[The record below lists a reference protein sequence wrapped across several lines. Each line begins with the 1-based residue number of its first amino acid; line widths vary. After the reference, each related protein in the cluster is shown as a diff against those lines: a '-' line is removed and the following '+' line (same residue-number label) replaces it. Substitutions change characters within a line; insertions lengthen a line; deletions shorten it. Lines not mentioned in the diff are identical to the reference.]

1 MAVKIQ
7 ASVLKQQVEEGKKL
21 KDLCEIYSLP
31 QSQMKRALQQL
42 GLKIRKFHL
51 PKFEIVDDEGEDDVV
66 RAVVEDTTDNLSDT
80 IEDYSEDLG
89 DAYPNSVNPNTD
101 IIEGDR
107 ETLNW

>member
-31 QSQMKRALQQL
+31 QSQMKKALQQL

-51 PKFEIVDDEGEDDVV
+51 PKFEIIDDKGEDDVL
-66 RAVVEDTTDNLSDT
+66 RAVVEDTTDNLNDT
-80 IEDYSEDLG
+80 PEDLG
-89 DAYPNSVNPNTD
+89 DTYPNSVNTNTD
-101 IIEGDR
+101 IIKSDR